1 MFLEVAPD
9 LIILSHGDRCVHMAW
24 TAHAETRSPKR
35 NGVER
40 SGTADGEV
48 LKVISN
54 VGDCGKRKT
63 NPGWPGMIVGAKK
76 MIPLTL

>member
-40 SGTADGEV
+40 SGTADGVESARQTQGGQV
-48 LKVISN
+48 WLLVQ
-54 VGDCGKRKT
+54 
-63 NPGWPGMIVGAKK
+63 KK
-76 MIPLTL
+76 YDPFN